1 MKKYLL
7 WIAAVLFPVALVAQD
22 APASYR
28 FTLEEC
34 LQYALDKNY
43 NRQSLK
49 LTEES
54 RDVAYQQSKDERLPG
69 VSASLSE
76 SYNNSKKSTS
86 ANGTTTGGSVVSGS
100 YGVNASMPIYQG
112 GTINNTIEQSRLQA
126 EQSTY
131 QTSQYENELT
141 IQILQAFLST
151 LGNEELLKYQQSVV
165 EASKEQ
171 LTQGKEQYRV
181 GSILESDYLLLE
193 AQYANDMNN
202 ITDTEIARINNL
214 LTLKSLLS
222 MEPTVDLQIVYPDTS
237 ALITMAVLPSQDYVT
252 ERTMTYLP
260 DLKIS
265 QYDVDIANMGVKLSK
280 AGYYPTVSLGAS
292 LGTGHSDFSSFGT
305 QLNDRLNEQIGVTVS
320 IPIFNKNRTKSSVTQ
335 SKIYLQ
341 QAELSKAQTE
351 LTVRQTVVQ
360 QYQDVVSAYNKFK
373 VTDIRQ
379 NAYLKSFDAYR
390 VQFNLGAITAVDLLQ
405 QQNNY
410 ISALNDYIQ
419 GKYGFMLKRKILD
432 VYMGEPIKF

>member
-1 MKKYLL
+1 MKKYLF
-7 WIAAVLFPVALVAQD
+7 WIAAFFFPVMAMAQNT
-22 APASYR
+22 PASFR

-54 RDVAYQQSKDERLPG
+54 RDVTYQQSKDERLPG

-76 SYNNSKKSTS
+76 NYNNSKKST
-86 ANGTTTGGSVVSGS
+86 ANGVTTGGSTVTGN
-100 YGVNASMPIYQG
+100 YGVSASMPVYQG
-112 GTINNTIEQSRLQA
+112 GSINNTIEQSRLQA

-151 LGNEELLKYQQSVV
+151 LGNVELLKYQQSVV

-171 LTQGKEQYRV
+171 LAQGKEQFRV

-237 ALITMAVLPSQDYVT
+237 ALTTMVVLPSQEYVT
-252 ERTMTYLP
+252 ERTMAYLP

-292 LGTGHSDFSSFGT
+292 LGTGHSDFSNFGT

-320 IPIFNKNRTKSSVTQ
+320 IPIFNKNRTKTSVTQ

-379 NAYLKSFDAYR
+379 NAYLKTFEAYR
-390 VQFNLGAITAVDLLQ
+390 VQFNVGAITAVDLLQ

>member
-1 MKKYLL
+1 MKRYLL
-7 WIAAVLFPVALVAQD
+7 WIAAVLFPVMVMAQGT
-22 APASYR
+22 PASYQ

-34 LQYALDKNY
+34 LRYALDKNY

-54 RDVAYQQSKDERLPG
+54 RDVAYQQSKDERLPS

-76 SYNNSKKSTS
+76 NYTNSKKNTTSTG
-86 ANGTTTGGSVVSGS
+86 ATTGGSTVNGN
-100 YGVNASMPIYQG
+100 YGVNASMPVYQG
-112 GTINNTIEQSRLQA
+112 GAINNTIEQSKLQM

-131 QTSQYENELT
+131 QTSQFENELT

-151 LGNEELLKYQQSVV
+151 LGNEELLKYQRSVV

-171 LTQGKEQYRV
+171 LAQGKEQFRV
-181 GSILESDYLLLE
+181 GNILESDYLLLE
-193 AQYANDMNN
+193 AQYANDQNN
-202 ITDTEIARINNL
+202 IVDTEIARINNL

-222 MEPTVDLQIVYPDTS
+222 MDPSVDLQILYPDTS
-237 ALITMAVLPSQDYVT
+237 ALTTMAVLPSQEYVS
-252 ERTMTYLP
+252 ERTMAYLP
-260 DLKIS
+260 DLKTS
-265 QYDVDIANMGVKLSK
+265 QYDVDIANTGIKLSK

-292 LGTGHSDFSSFGT
+292 LGTGHSDFSNFGT
-305 QLNDRLNEQIGVTVS
+305 QLNNQLNEQVGVTVS
-320 IPIFNKNRTKSSVTQ
+320 IPIFNKNRTKTNVTQ

-341 QAELSKAQTE
+341 QAELSRAQTE

-379 NAYLKSFDAYR
+379 NAYLKTFDAYR
-390 VQFNLGAITAVDLLQ
+390 AQFNAGAITAVDLLQ

-432 VYMGEPIKF
+432 VYMGEPVRF